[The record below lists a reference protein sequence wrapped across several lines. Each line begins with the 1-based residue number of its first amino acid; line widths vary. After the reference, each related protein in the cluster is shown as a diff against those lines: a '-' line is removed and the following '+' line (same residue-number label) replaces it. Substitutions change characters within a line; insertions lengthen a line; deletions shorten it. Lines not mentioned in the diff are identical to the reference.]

1 MRQYHDLHEHLK
13 ALEERGLLLRIERSI
28 NKDTELHPLVRWQFR
43 GSIPETERKAFFF
56 ESVTDSKGHQY
67 DMPVVVA
74 ALAGSLDIYAVGMG
88 CDSADEINA
97 KWDRALKNPVSP
109 ICVEKAV
116 CQEVIVERPAL
127 EDQGLG
133 RLPVPISTP
142 GFDNGPY
149 TTCSHWV
156 TEHPVTGIRNVG
168 NYRGQIKS
176 NSRLGI
182 YVLDYKDFWHH
193 WRAAKE
199 LGKPLEAALV
209 IGGPPFISYAAVQPV
224 PYGTDEISIAGG
236 LAGEPIEVVKCKT
249 IDLEVPAQAEIVIEG
264 RIPTDILEPEGPF
277 GESYGYV
284 QLKNMMPFMDVTGI
298 THRRDAVYVSFI
310 SQVTPS
316 ESSKIKEVGY
326 EPMLL
331 KHLREDCSIPSVQR
345 VAMHEPLANLR
356 PYIVIQFKA
365 PDQSDVWRA
374 MYAVLG
380 RYGDI
385 GKIIVAVDEDIDP
398 KDPES
403 VNWALCYRMQADTD
417 VEIVQGRRNS
427 SKWKILIPGEHR
439 NKPTLSALLLNAT
452 LKTALPPISLPAREY
467 MENARAIWDELG
479 LPRLKPRSPWYGYS
493 LGEWPDELA
502 QEAELAVKGEY
513 FKTGEKISAQRKKI
527 S

>member
-1 MRQYHDLHEHLK
+1 MRKYHDLHEHL
-13 ALEERGLLLRIERSI
+13 ASLEERGLLYRVKRPI

-43 GSIPETERKAFFF
+43 GGIPEAERKAFLF
-56 ESVTDSKGHQY
+56 ENVTDSQGRQY
-67 DMPVVVA
+67 DRPVAVA
-74 ALAGSLDIYAVGMG
+74 ALAGSFQIYATGMG
-88 CDSADEINA
+88 CETAEEINE
-97 KWDRALKNPVSP
+97 KWDRALKNPIP
-109 ICVEKAV
+109 PLRVEQAV
-116 CQEVIVERPAL
+116 CQEVVL
-127 EDQGLG
+127 EGANLEHGGLG

-156 TEHPVTGIRNVG
+156 TKHPVTGIRNVG

-176 NSRLGI
+176 NTRLGV

-199 LGKPLEAALV
+199 LGRPLEAALV
-209 IGGPPFISYAAVQPV
+209 IGGPPFVSYAAVQPV
-224 PYGTDEISIAGG
+224 PYNTDEIAIAGG
-236 LAGEPIEVVKCKT
+236 LAGEPVEVVRCKT
-249 IDLEVPAQAEIVIEG
+249 VDLEVPAQAEIVIEG
-264 RIPTDILEPEGPF
+264 LIPTDSLEPEGPF

-284 QLKNMMPFMDVTGI
+284 QLKNMEPFMNVTCI

-331 KHLREDCSIPSVQR
+331 KHLRDDCSIPSVQR

-356 PYIVIQFKA
+356 PYVVIQFKQPEQA
-365 PDQSDVWRA
+365 DVWRA
-374 MYAVLG
+374 MYAILG

-403 VNWALCYRMQADTD
+403 VNWALCYRMQPDTD
-417 VEIVQGRRNS
+417 VEVVQGRRNS
-427 SKWKILIPGEHR
+427 SKWKILIPEEHR
-439 NKPTLSALLLNAT
+439 NKPTLSALLMNAT

-467 MENARAIWDELG
+467 MERARAIWEELD
-479 LPRLKPRSPWYGYS
+479 LPPLTPRTPWYGYS
-493 LGEWPDELA
+493 LGQWPDELA
-502 QEAELAVKGEY
+502 QEAELAVKGDY
-513 FKTGEKISAQRKKI
+513 YKTGQKVAGQREKV
-527 S
+527 

>member
-1 MRQYHDLHEHLK
+1 MRKYNDLHEHL
-13 ALEERGLLLRIERSI
+13 AILEDRGLLFRVKRPI

-43 GSIPETERKAFFF
+43 GSIPEGQRKAFLF
-56 ESVTDSKGHQY
+56 ENVTDSIGKRY

-74 ALAGSLDIYAVGMG
+74 ALAGSREIYAVGMG
-88 CDSADEINA
+88 CETADEINSR
-97 KWDRALKNPVSP
+97 WEQALQNPIAPVL
-109 ICVEKAV
+109 VDQAV
-116 CQEVIVERPAL
+116 CQEVVIKGDELVEK
-127 EDQGLG
+127 GLG
-133 RLPVPISTP
+133 SLPIPISTP

-156 TEHPVTGIRNVG
+156 TVHPETRIRNVG

-176 NSRLGI
+176 NTRVGV

-193 WRAAKE
+193 WRGAKA
-199 LGKPLEAALV
+199 LGEPLEAALV

-224 PYGTDEISIAGG
+224 PYNTDEIAIAGG
-236 LAGEPIEVVKCKT
+236 LAGAPIEVVRCKT
-249 IDLEVPAQAEIVIEG
+249 VDIDVPAQAEIVVEG
-264 RIPTDILEPEGPF
+264 LISTEEFEPEGPF

-284 QLKNMMPFMDVTGI
+284 QLKNMEPFMNVTCI
-298 THRRDAVYVSFI
+298 THRDDAVYTSFI

-331 KHLREDCSIPSVQR
+331 KHLRDDCSIPSVQR
-345 VAMHEPLANLR
+345 VGMLEPLANLR
-356 PYIVIQFKA
+356 PYVVIQFKD

-385 GKIIVAVDEDIDP
+385 GKVIVAVDEDIDP

-403 VNWALCYRMQADTD
+403 INWAISYRMQPDTD

-427 SKWKILIPGEHR
+427 SKWRILIPEAHR
-439 NKPTLSALLLNAT
+439 EKSTLSSLLMNAT
-452 LKTALPPISLPAREY
+452 LKTKLPPVSLPARKY
-467 MENARAIWDELG
+467 MENAKRIWDELG
-479 LPRLKPRSPWYGYS
+479 LPPLTPRRPWYGYS
-493 LGEWPDELA
+493 LGEWPEEMA
-502 QEAELAVKGEY
+502 AEADLAVRGEY
-513 FKTGEKISAQRKKI
+513 YKTGEKIAREREKV
-527 S
+527 